1 MPHWQNLKKKLR
13 GLQICVV
20 HYTQF
25 MVFFGVVSNT
35 NYSRCNF
42 SC

>member
-25 MVFFGVVSNT
+25 MVFFWGSIEYKLFT
-35 NYSRCNF
+35 L
-42 SC
+42 